1 MSNPNPNKENRFAP
15 KDWASVPTKEIISLL
30 GIGNLTVNGLI
41 NWQHR
46 NGKSPNVEAA
56 IKTHRIVEKIKK
68 HNAEIEE
75 LGMTSQP
82 IMYPV
87 FS

>member
-15 KDWASVPTKEIISLL
+15 KDWAAVPTKEIISLL
-30 GIGNLTVNGLI
+30 GVGNITVNGLI

>member
-15 KDWASVPTKEIISLL
+15 KDWAAVPTKEIITLL
-30 GIGNLTVNGLI
+30 GIGNITVNGLS

-46 NGKSPNVEAA
+46 NGKSPNIEAA

-75 LGMTSQP
+75 LGMSSLT
-82 IMYPV
+82 MYPV

>member
-15 KDWASVPTKEIISLL
+15 KDWASVPTKEIVSIL
-30 GIGNLTVNGLI
+30 GLGKLTENALI
-41 NWQHR
+41 NWQLN
-46 NGKSPNVEAA
+46 NGKAANVAAA
-56 IKTHRIVEKIKK
+56 IKIHRIIKKIKK
-68 HNAEIEE
+68 HNKEMEE